1 MLFTRTVGVTH
12 WKLEENS
19 IVPASAGSEPGTGDD
34 SEFVWS
40 RISGEDPEFAVLMK
54 RTTAGSSHGPS
65 GLGTSAGGAG
75 SGTGVPGGR
84 SSGSRS
90 ACPRGHQHRG
100 SCSPGSGVSSESHQP
115 VLSAGQCPEKR
126 KVAAPRNPDG
136 SGPMLVNDSLGS
148 VLHCVE
154 RLFYFTLVI
163 IGGVFWMVII
173 SAETWH

>member
-19 IVPASAGSEPGTGDD
+19 IVPASAGSEPGASDD

-40 RISGEDPEFAVLMK
+40 RISGEDPEFAVVMK

-75 SGTGVPGGR
+75 SGTGMQGGR
-84 SSGSRS
+84 GRS

-100 SCSPGSGVSSESHQP
+100 SCSPGAGAGSESHQP

-126 KVAAPRNPDG
+126 KVAGPRNPDG
-136 SGPMLVNDSLGS
+136 SGPMLVNHLLNL

-154 RLFYFTLVI
+154 RLFFY
-163 IGGVFWMVII
+163 
-173 SAETWH
+173 SCDN